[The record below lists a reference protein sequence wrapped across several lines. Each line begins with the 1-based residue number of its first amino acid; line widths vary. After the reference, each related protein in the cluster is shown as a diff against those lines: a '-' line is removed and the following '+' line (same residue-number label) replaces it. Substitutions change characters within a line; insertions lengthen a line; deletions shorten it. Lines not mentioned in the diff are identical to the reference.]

1 MPFFALIQC
10 GGCVI
15 VDDVD
20 IADTAVRDLRSHF
33 AVVPRSPFLF
43 EGLLRDN
50 IDPYGLASDSKIW
63 EALEKCHVKDEVEA
77 AGGLDIHVKE
87 DGISFSVGQRQ
98 LLCLAR
104 ALLKSSKVL
113 CLDECTANVDTQ
125 TAKLLQNAIS
135 SETKGRTVI
144 TIAHRIS
151 TVMNM
156 DKILILDQGNLVE
169 EGNPQILLQDEFSRF
184 SSFAKAS
191 TM

>member
-1 MPFFALIQC
+1 MD
-10 GGCVI
+10 G
-15 VDDVD
+15 VD

-33 AVVPRSPFLF
+33 AVVPQSPFLF

>member
-1 MPFFALIQC
+1 M
-10 GGCVI
+10 
-15 VDDVD
+15 
-20 IADTAVRDLRSHF
+20 
-33 AVVPRSPFLF
+33 
-43 EGLLRDN
+43 
-50 IDPYGLASDSKIW
+50 
-63 EALEKCHVKDEVEA
+63 
-77 AGGLDIHVKE
+77 
-87 DGISFSVGQRQ
+87 
-98 LLCLAR
+98 
-104 ALLKSSKVL
+104 
-113 CLDECTANVDTQ
+113 DECTANVDTQ